1 MTSIIIVSAIL
12 ILFVIGLIVKLSGNN
27 TPQPVIKNSFIS
39 QSDFFKDFLKTLKDS
54 STLND
59 FNFLKALGINIFEF
73 TNVTSQISKNIQDKR
88 AGVESAFLSEK
99 RFFDIFDRCI
109 IKNYAPLKTFKYQY
123 IFYTQTTNIEQILKY
138 KNILIEFL
146 GEPIEVN
153 NVFESEQIL
162 DIINGFKSSSKDDLY
177 LRWIIG
183 NVEILYQ
190 YTAIPQQQL
199 SLFFNVH

>member
-146 GEPIEVN
+146 EEPIEVN

-177 LRWIIG
+177 LRWIVG
-183 NVEILYQ
+183 NVEIIYQ
-190 YTAIPQQQL
+190 YTAIPKQQL